1 MGENNLSS
9 FEEKLLIERAK
20 AGDNEAL
27 SLLLQNN
34 YQLLIGYFLKIT
46 GSREL
51 ALDLTQE
58 TMLRAIEK
66 IYSFGGRSKLSTWL
80 ITIGTNIYRDWL
92 RKKKREEEELFN
104 LWHKDYPKPHYHG
117 LDDILQ
123 DLPPQKRLPLVLKYY
138 YDFTYEEIA
147 CILEIPLG
155 TVRSRLH
162 YTILELRE
170 KLR

>member
-104 LWHKDYPKPHYHG
+104 LNQS
-117 LDDILQ
+117 L
-123 DLPPQKRLPLVLKYY
+123 
-138 YDFTYEEIA
+138 
-147 CILEIPLG
+147 
-155 TVRSRLH
+155 
-162 YTILELRE
+162 
-170 KLR
+170 